1 MAAFTG
7 NAKWWTCRG
16 RPIKKSRQ
24 EWLDDH
30 KRRKHKAQ
38 TTERDVLQMDLLN
51 EIHKF
56 KENNTYHLERALRLY
71 VKVMDAKTWESL
83 QSGLPDR
90 KPENSLL
97 I

>member
-1 MAAFTG
+1 
-7 NAKWWTCRG
+7 
-16 RPIKKSRQ
+16 
-24 EWLDDH
+24 
-30 KRRKHKAQ
+30 
-38 TTERDVLQMDLLN
+38 MDLLN